1 MNHSLERFGEKAW
14 LPQLIAV
21 DKVKAFPHPGQDL
34 VELSCY
40 RLLLVRQGK
49 AQFLVGGQQ
58 VTVRSPGLY
67 LLKPGMKLEPQ
78 RSPQK
83 PIEAYVIDFYLYSSS
98 QPQEETGLDGLYF
111 ERTDE
116 LAVCGPIGW
125 RTDALNRL
133 VLQLYASRDEHM
145 TMADKLLRCQRMLK
159 LIELLLPEEQPR
171 QEAPADERML
181 EAIMYAT
188 DHCHEEV
195 TIEQLSE
202 RAGMRLSSFSRRFRQ
217 LFGKS
222 PVAYMTQ
229 LRTNRAKELL
239 IAGNWTNMREVAQ
252 QCGFHDEF
260 YFSRRFKKQ
269 HGVAPTHYRLEVTEA
284 TSIVSLSYPYTEQ
297 LLSLGLVPRA
307 AQVPASLLDSLP
319 MLPLPYHE
327 KDPWE
332 ISRNVF
338 VDCAPELI
346 VCKDNVLRHA
356 RRHLGDLAPVLSFSW
371 RSYDVYGLQEQLAHA
386 LGRGRELA
394 QWRESYALQEQEARA
409 ALPAEQ
415 IGATLAICVLHARGW
430 RLYGARNI
438 GHVFYRSLG
447 FRPPGQVRGAMADY
461 APGTE
466 FTWQELDPER
476 LDEVEADYIAF
487 VTASEQGEA
496 ETRRRLLETA
506 AWRDHSAVRAERYAF
521 LDWHRWMVYAPL
533 SLEWQLEQAVTLFG
547 GQAAK

>member
-1 MNHSLERFGEKAW
+1 MNHSIDSLGERAW

-21 DKVKAFPHPGQDL
+21 DKVAAFPHHGQDL
-34 VELSCY
+34 VELTCY

-49 AQFLVGGQQ
+49 AQFLVGGQP
-58 VTVRSPGLY
+58 VVVRSPGLY
-67 LLKPGMKLEPQ
+67 LLKPGMKLESQ
-78 RSPQK
+78 RPPQK
-83 PIEAYVIDFYLYSSS
+83 PIEAYVTDFHLYSSS
-98 QPQEETGLDGLYF
+98 RPPADTAMDGLYY
-111 ERTDE
+111 ERSDE

-125 RTDALNRL
+125 RTDALKRL
-133 VLQLYASRDEHM
+133 VLQLYASRDEQMNTSH
-145 TMADKLLRCQRMLK
+145 KLVQCQRMLK
-159 LIELLLPEEQPR
+159 LLELLLTEEQPR
-171 QEAPADERML
+171 EEAPTDERML

-217 LFGKS
+217 LYDKS

-229 LRTNRAKELL
+229 MRTNRAKELL
-239 IAGNWTNMREVAQ
+239 IKGNWTNMREVAQ
-252 QCGFHDEF
+252 SCGFHDEF

-307 AQVPASLLDSLP
+307 AQVTASLQDSLP

-327 KDPWE
+327 KDSWE

-346 VCKDNVLRHA
+346 VCKDNVVRQA

-371 RSYDVYGLQEQLAHA
+371 RSCDVYGLQEQLAHA
-386 LGRGRELA
+386 LGRHRELA
-394 QWRESYALQEQEARA
+394 QWRERYALQEQEARA
-409 ALPAEQ
+409 ALPEEQ

-447 FRPPGQVRGAMADY
+447 FQPPEQVRSAMADY

-466 FTWQELDPER
+466 FTWLELDPER

-496 ETRRRLLETA
+496 ETRRRLQETV
-506 AWRDHSAVRAERYAF
+506 AWRRHPAVRDERYAL

-547 GQAAK
+547 GHAAK